1 MHAARTDRT
10 RGPRKKTTA
19 SYLNLLGTPFLPSMP
34 SSSYKCALRKCQ
46 GRRGCLCPPAS
57 RKQLS
62 ARIVYGAAS
71 GAALPGIPTKKLQ
84 NTSSSS
90 TPNSKRSAHPQP
102 RKVSALLLPTG
113 NRRRGGKA
121 GNSANSPEVKNVK
134 NNCEGKG
141 KSPVNVTLQGP
152 TPTTV
157 VTLDPPLD
165 PATCPSA
172 TPPAGAGAGAGAVG
186 GGYKVVLRYNH
197 YKKDFAV
204 DINSSRSAIAVAS
217 VIERFSFSYGF
228 RGNYNVFL
236 RAGRAGST
244 DVPRLKKNADGTLF
258 IEVEVGTE

>member
-186 GGYKVVLRYNH
+186 GGLQSC
-197 YKKDFAV
+197 
-204 DINSSRSAIAVAS
+204 SSIQPLQK
-217 VIERFSFSYGF
+217 GF
-228 RGNYNVFL
+228 CC
-236 RAGRAGST
+236 
-244 DVPRLKKNADGTLF
+244 
-258 IEVEVGTE
+258 

>member
-1 MHAARTDRT
+1 
-10 RGPRKKTTA
+10 
-19 SYLNLLGTPFLPSMP
+19 MP

-57 RKQLS
+57 RKQLP
-62 ARIVYGAAS
+62 ARIVYAGAT
-71 GAALPGIPTKKLQ
+71 ALPGIPTKKLH
-84 NTSSSS
+84 TSSSSS

-134 NNCEGKG
+134 NNGEGKG
-141 KSPVNVTLQGP
+141 KSPVNVTLPTP

-172 TPPAGAGAGAGAVG
+172 TPPAAAGAGAGAVG
-186 GGYKVVLRYNH
+186 GGLQSC
-197 YKKDFAV
+197 
-204 DINSSRSAIAVAS
+204 SSIQPLQK
-217 VIERFSFSYGF
+217 GF
-228 RGNYNVFL
+228 CC
-236 RAGRAGST
+236 
-244 DVPRLKKNADGTLF
+244 
-258 IEVEVGTE
+258 